1 MEGQNNDTSNGY
13 SRPTLSVSEENKNGT
28 SKPKGLSNGL
38 RKTTKKYPDYIQI
51 AMPAESRN
59 KFPLEWWKTGIA
71 FVYAL
76 FNLILTTVMITVVHE
91 RVPPKEL
98 SPPLPDK
105 FFDYID
111 RVKWAFSV
119 SEINGMI
126 LVGLWI
132 FQWLFLRYKSIVGR
146 RFFFIIGTLY
156 LYRCI
161 TMYVTTLP
169 VPGMHF
175 QCAPK
180 LNGDSQAKVQRIL
193 RLISGGGLSITGS
206 HILCGDFLFSGHTVV
221 LTLIYLFIKEYSPRH
236 FWWYHLICWLMSAA
250 GIICILVAHEHYT
263 IDVIIAYYITTRL
276 FWWYHSMANEKTLK
290 VSSQMNFLSRAWWY
304 PIFYFFEKNVQGSVP
319 CSFSWP
325 ISWPPSCFKSSC
337 KKYSRVQKTGEDNE
351 KSTWR
356 KEGKHLLCFVLGF
369 FVCFFYQNI
378 NAVTKVLKRTTL

>member
-1 MEGQNNDTSNGY
+1 MNTIETAKLEEHMEGQNNDNSNGY

-28 SKPKGLSNGL
+28 TKPKGLSNGL

-132 FQWLFLRYKSIVGR
+132 FQWLFLRYK
-146 RFFFIIGTLY
+146 
-156 LYRCI
+156 
-161 TMYVTTLP
+161 
-169 VPGMHF
+169 
-175 QCAPK
+175 
-180 LNGDSQAKVQRIL
+180 
-193 RLISGGGLSITGS
+193 
-206 HILCGDFLFSGHTVV
+206 
-221 LTLIYLFIKEYSPRH
+221 
-236 FWWYHLICWLMSAA
+236 
-250 GIICILVAHEHYT
+250 
-263 IDVIIAYYITTRL
+263 
-276 FWWYHSMANEKTLK
+276 
-290 VSSQMNFLSRAWWY
+290 
-304 PIFYFFEKNVQGSVP
+304 
-319 CSFSWP
+319 
-325 ISWPPSCFKSSC
+325 
-337 KKYSRVQKTGEDNE
+337 
-351 KSTWR
+351 
-356 KEGKHLLCFVLGF
+356 
-369 FVCFFYQNI
+369 
-378 NAVTKVLKRTTL
+378 

>member
-1 MEGQNNDTSNGY
+1 MDVIETAKLEEHMENQTSDPTNTY
-13 SRPTLSVSEENKNGT
+13 TRPAETVEEENKNGNG
-28 SKPKGLSNGL
+28 KPKSLSNGL
-38 RKTTKKYPDYIQI
+38 RKGTKKYPDYIQI
-51 AMPAESRN
+51 AMPTDSRN

-76 FNLILTTVMITVVHE
+76 FNLVLTTVMITVVHE

-119 SEINGMI
+119 SEINGII

-132 FQWLFLRYKSIVGR
+132 TQWLFLRYKSIVGR

-221 LTLIYLFIKEYSPRH
+221 LTLTYLFIKEYSPRH
-236 FWWYHLICWLMSAA
+236 FWWYHLICWLLSAA

-263 IDVIIAYYITTRL
+263 VDVITAYYITTRL
-276 FWWYHSMANEKTLK
+276 FWWYHSMANEKNLK
-290 VSSQMNFLSRAWWY
+290 VSSQTNFLSRAWWF
-304 PIFYFFEKNVQGSVP
+304 PIFYFFEKNVQGSIP
-319 CSFSWP
+319 CCFSWP
-325 ISWPPSCFKSSC
+325 LSWPPGCFKSSC
-337 KKYSRVQKTGEDNE
+337 KKYSRVQKIGEDNE
-351 KSTWR
+351 KST
-356 KEGKHLLCFVLGF
+356 
-369 FVCFFYQNI
+369 
-378 NAVTKVLKRTTL
+378 